1 MKCIRQAIVALLF
14 AATTLAPTSALA
26 QLTWDPFDG
35 VLKLVEWFEKLNAK
49 FENIVTVEK
58 EAQLLR
64 SVDRLRKNLYALEAD
79 TQILQDNIPDKSPN
93 AEQKEQ
99 LQKLVDELM
108 ASVTR
113 LSSTAR
119 EIGADL
125 RLNEGSEVEFTL
137 TYGLRTRAGVLIYL
151 QQTINQGQPWNAQ
164 EVRAQLDQG
173 LQAVR
178 AAQVAV
184 TVFRHKLSSA
194 K

>member
-14 AATTLAPTSALA
+14 AATTLAPASALA
-26 QLTWDPFDG
+26 QETWEPFDG
-35 VLKLVEWFEKLNAK
+35 VLKLVEWFDKLNAQ
-49 FENIVTVEK
+49 FEKIVTVEK

-64 SVDRLRKNLYALEAD
+64 SVDRLRKDLYALEAD

-93 AEQKEQ
+93 AEQKGQ
-99 LQKLVDELM
+99 LQKLLDELM

-113 LSSTAR
+113 LGSTAR
-119 EIGADL
+119 EVGADL
-125 RLNEGSEVEFTL
+125 RLNEGSDVEIAL
-137 TYGLRTRAGVLIYL
+137 THGLVTRRVVLTNL
-151 QQTINQGQPWNAQ
+151 EQTINQGPWNAQ
-164 EVRAQLDQG
+164 EVRARLDQG

-184 TVFRHKLSSA
+184 TAFRHKLSSA